1 MERSSRRWKLLR
13 ELESWIETP
22 MLVLGVAWL
31 AIVTYELAGGS
42 NSFLTI
48 VATVIWVIF
57 IVEFV
62 LRLTLAPAKAAFL
75 KRNWLTMLALLV
87 PALRVFRA
95 LALVRAARV
104 LRGVRLVRI
113 IGTINRSMGALGR
126 TLSRRGFN
134 YVLGLT
140 AAILLLGAAGMLSF
154 EPAGEIDGGFKSY
167 GHALWWTGM
176 LVASIGTDFWPH
188 TPEGRLLS
196 AMLALYGLAVFG
208 YITAT
213 LASYFIGRDAEA
225 PHGEIA
231 GATELKRLRQE
242 IAGLRAALASR

>member
-1 MERSSRRWKLLR
+1 MERTSRRWELLQ
-13 ELESWIETP
+13 ELESWIERP

-48 VATVIWVIF
+48 VAMGIWLIF
-57 IVEFV
+57 IAEFL
-62 LRLTLAPAKAAFL
+62 LRLALAPAWAPFL
-75 KRNWLTMLALLV
+75 RRNWLTILALLV

-95 LALVRAARV
+95 LAVVRAARV
-104 LRGVRLVRI
+104 LRGARLLRI
-113 IGTINRSMGALGR
+113 VGTVNRSMGALGR

-140 AAILLLGAAGMLSF
+140 AVVLLLGAAGMLSF
-154 EPAGEIDGGFKSY
+154 EPAREVDGGFASY

-176 LVASIGTDFWPH
+176 LVASIGTDFWPQ

-225 PHGEIA
+225 PAGEIA
-231 GATELKRLRQE
+231 GATELRRLRQE

>member
-22 MLVLGVAWL
+22 MLVLGVGWL
-31 AIVTYELAGGS
+31 VIVTYELAGGS

-48 VATVIWVIF
+48 LATGIWLVF
-57 IVEFV
+57 IAEFV
-62 LRLTLAPAKAAFL
+62 LRLTLAPAKTAFL
-75 KRNWLTMLALLV
+75 RRNWLTILALLV
-87 PALRVFRA
+87 PALRIFRA
-95 LALVRAARV
+95 LAVVRAARV
-104 LRGVRLVRI
+104 LRGARLLRI
-113 IGTINRSMGALGR
+113 VGTVNRSMGALGR

-140 AAILLLGAAGMLSF
+140 VVILLLGAAGMLSF
-154 EPAGEIDGGFKSY
+154 EPASEVDGGFASY

-176 LVASIGTDFWPH
+176 LVASIGTDFWPN

-213 LASYFIGRDAEA
+213 LASYFIGCDAEA
-225 PHGEIA
+225 PRGEIA
-231 GATELKRLRQE
+231 GATELRRLRRE
-242 IAGLRAALASR
+242 IAGLREALASR